1 MNGSHVVR
9 AARRLP
15 RGVGV
20 FGLLIVLLGAIGCRQ
35 DPRRV
40 PPSSPTL
47 RVGIGALPQQTSQAG
62 LRQLFGNLSIEG
74 LINLT
79 DEGRPREW
87 LAKSWST
94 SADGL
99 LINVRLREDAKFHDG
114 SPVSSAAVADALR
127 STLPKT
133 MGPAFEDVLQI
144 DTPDDHN
151 VRITLKRPAPFVLE
165 ALESSIQ
172 KRQQPGTNVVGTGPY
187 IPSVATDSGM
197 EAFGDYYLGR
207 PTVSK
212 LTVTPFPSVRAA
224 WAELLRG
231 NLDMLYDVGIDA
243 LDSMRFA
250 NTVAVFSFVRHYQ
263 YIIVFGPHVRGLES
277 AEVRRELNAA
287 IDRNALVREAFGTH
301 GVPSTGPVSAR
312 HWALDQSVHRLTFDA
327 HSAKNLPARHL
338 QFTCLVPPD
347 SLYERVALETQRQ
360 LSMLSVDMR
369 LEEASQEKIIK
380 AVREGNFDAALLD
393 TVSGPS
399 MFRLYQRWHTGGP
412 FNPRSSNSP
421 RIDGAL
427 DRIRHAPSEDEYR
440 AGVAAFQQA
449 VVDDPPALFLAWGE
463 RARAVSRRFVV
474 PAQQDG
480 RDALTT
486 LRLWRPATVTQVASR
501 N

>member
-15 RGVGV
+15 RVVGV
-20 FGLLIVLLGAIGCRQ
+20 FSLLIALLGATACTH
-35 DPRRV
+35 DPQRV
-40 PPSSPTL
+40 ASSSPTL

-62 LRQLFGNLSIEG
+62 LRQLVGNLSIEG

-87 LAKSWST
+87 LAQSWST

-99 LINVRLREDAKFHDG
+99 LVTVRLREDAKFHDG
-114 SPVSSAAVADALR
+114 SPVSSADVATALR

-133 MGPAFEDVLQI
+133 MGPAFADVQEI
-144 DTPDDHN
+144 DSDAHS
-151 VRITLKRPAPFVLE
+151 VRIKLKQPAPFVLE

-172 KRQQPGTNVVGTGPY
+172 KPGTNGVGTGPY
-187 IPSVATDSGM
+187 TPSAATASGM
-197 EAFGDYYLGR
+197 DAFGDYYLGR
-207 PTVSK
+207 PTVDK
-212 LTVTPFPSVRAA
+212 LTVTSYPSVRAA

-231 NLDMLYDVGIDA
+231 NLDMLYEVGIDA
-243 LDSMRFA
+243 LDFMRSA
-250 NTVAVFSFVRHYQ
+250 NTVAVVSFVRHYQ

-287 IDRNALVREAFGTH
+287 VDRNALVREAFGTH
-301 GVPSTGPVSAR
+301 GVPSTGPISDR
-312 HWALDQSVHRLTFDA
+312 HWALDKSVPRLAFDA
-327 HSAKNLPARHL
+327 HTAKKLSTRHL
-338 QFTCLVPPD
+338 RFTCLVPPD

-360 LSMLSVDMR
+360 LSTLSVDMKVQ
-369 LEEASQEKIIK
+369 EASQEKIIE

-427 DRIRHAPSEDEYR
+427 DRIRHAASEDEYR
-440 AGVAAFQQA
+440 AGVAGFQQA
-449 VVDDPPALFLAWGE
+449 IVDDPPALFLAWGE

-480 RDALTT
+480 RDVLAT
-486 LRLWRPATVTQVASR
+486 LRLWRPATVQPLASR